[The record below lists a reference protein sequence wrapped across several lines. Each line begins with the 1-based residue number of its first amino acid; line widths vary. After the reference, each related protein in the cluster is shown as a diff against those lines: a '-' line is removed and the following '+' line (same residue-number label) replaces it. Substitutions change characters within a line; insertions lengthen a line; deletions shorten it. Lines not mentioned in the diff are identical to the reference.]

1 MAGIRQV
8 RTTTTDG
15 KDSAVSVEYG
25 DGTTHLIVP
34 HQLTFP
40 SPIEPT
46 AAKIQVAN
54 LLRQLGADL
63 LHIEPDQVTIEWR
76 PAP

>member
-1 MAGIRQV
+1 MAGIEV

-15 KDSAVSVEYG
+15 KDSAITVAYE

-40 SPIEPT
+40 SPLEP
-46 AAKIQVAN
+46 AVAKIRVLD
-54 LLRQLGADL
+54 LLKKLGTDL
-63 LHIEPDQVTIEWR
+63 LHIEPDQITIEWR
-76 PAP
+76 SAS